1 MRISLRN
8 GRLIDPAHGIDAVTD
23 LHLADGHVVG
33 IGKAPDGFS
42 AERVIDASEHIVCPG
57 FVDLCARLREPGA
70 EHKGTIAS
78 ETRAAA
84 ANGITTVV
92 VPPDT
97 DPVID
102 ESAVVELIRRQA
114 GAAGF
119 ARVLTLGALTRGLG
133 GEILAEMAAL
143 KEAGCVG
150 VSNAQVAVPNSLV
163 MKRALEYA
171 ASHELT
177 VHLQAMD
184 PWLSASGQAH
194 DGQVAARLGLVGIP
208 VAAETAA
215 IGRELALIEET
226 RTRVHFGR
234 LSSARA
240 VAMIARAR
248 ERGLPVS
255 CDVAAHQ
262 LHLTEIDLGRFDSE
276 AHLLPPLRTMRD
288 RDALRRGVASGVI
301 GAICSDHQPHQA
313 DAKLDPF
320 GMTEPGASALDTL
333 LGLTLKLVDED
344 VCDLV
349 TAIERLTAGPARLL
363 GIDAGHLG
371 IGAVADVCVF
381 NPQAHRIIDA
391 SSMASRGYNTPFFG
405 WELRG
410 VVCHTLLAGC
420 PVYHHDER

>member
-33 IGKAPDGFS
+33 IGKTPDGFS

-226 RTRVHFGR
+226 RTHVHFGR

-333 LGLTLKLVDED
+333 LGLTLKLVDEE

-381 NPQAHRIIDA
+381 NPQAYRIIDA
-391 SSMASRGYNTPFFG
+391 GSMASRGHNTPFFG

-420 PVYHHDER
+420 PVYHHDEL